1 MAAMARVQGLLQPVT
16 SSPGR
21 PAGPSHPLP
30 GAQVSLRLAGRTPAK
45 INKSFVLLLQTLYN
59 YSKHVLAVRSDR
71 EAIVAG
77 SQMLLAARGTAAPVG
92 SRRSR
97 PTGPSE
103 QNNAGLPTK
112 RAPAAFRVV
121 SFFLFLPSWLQTPR
135 TKPHT
140 SPLQLRCS
148 QGAARGGPRAEG
160 KAPR

>member
-71 EAIVAG
+71 EAIVVG
-77 SQMLLAARGTAAPVG
+77 SQMLLAL
-92 SRRSR
+92 
-97 PTGPSE
+97 GPGE
-103 QNNAGLPTK
+103 P
-112 RAPAAFRVV
+112 
-121 SFFLFLPSWLQTPR
+121 
-135 TKPHT
+135 
-140 SPLQLRCS
+140 
-148 QGAARGGPRAEG
+148 RGGPRLQLARAGRENKRFSG
-160 KAPR
+160 VVSGALARHPRWVAHRLFP